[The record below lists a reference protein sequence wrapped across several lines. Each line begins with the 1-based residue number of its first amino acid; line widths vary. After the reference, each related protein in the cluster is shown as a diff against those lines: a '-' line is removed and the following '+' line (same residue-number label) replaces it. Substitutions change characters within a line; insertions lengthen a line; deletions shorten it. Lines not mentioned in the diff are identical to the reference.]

1 MSDPIISPDGKWM
14 WTGNEWIPAPP
25 GSNNAS
31 VSLQD
36 SVVAGDVNITQN
48 NAEDIASAMIVAFER
63 IGFKQSSPSELTD
76 DEYSKVEKLLIE
88 SQKLGLDNLNPS
100 LANIMGEASELSGQ
114 LNIARIYFDH
124 AYEKF
129 NQVSNENGQAR
140 VMKNYGNLAYQNKNY
155 RDARQ
160 FWEDSLSLSQ
170 KCNNHIIEASCISNL
185 GVLASRMGDDE
196 EAERLYL
203 ESFTCSMTNKNYK
216 GASAALLNLAN
227 ISLRKKDIDDAE
239 LFYSEACGLSRDIM
253 DKKLLCDG
261 LRLWGKLL
269 INKRK
274 DIDSGE
280 SLITESLSI
289 AKEIGP
295 KKMRHIV

>member
-114 LNIARIYFDH
+114 LNIARIYFAMH
-124 AYEKF
+124 T
-129 NQVSNENGQAR
+129 
-140 VMKNYGNLAYQNKNY
+140 KNSIKLVTKTVK
-155 RDARQ
+155 R
-160 FWEDSLSLSQ
+160 
-170 KCNNHIIEASCISNL
+170 
-185 GVLASRMGDDE
+185 
-196 EAERLYL
+196 
-203 ESFTCSMTNKNYK
+203 
-216 GASAALLNLAN
+216 
-227 ISLRKKDIDDAE
+227 E
-239 LFYSEACGLSRDIM
+239 L
-253 DKKLLCDG
+253 
-261 LRLWGKLL
+261 
-269 INKRK
+269 
-274 DIDSGE
+274 
-280 SLITESLSI
+280 
-289 AKEIGP
+289 
-295 KKMRHIV
+295 